1 MMRHLADAAPQ
12 AGEQAFRSGQA
23 APDRCAMLPG
33 VAPQLDSDSL

>member
-23 APDRCAMLPG
+23 APDRCAMLL
-33 VAPQLDSDSL
+33 A